1 MATHYR
7 ALFISDVH
15 LGTPWAQAPRL
26 LDLLD
31 QVRADTLY
39 LVGDIVDFWRIR
51 RGIVWPAPH
60 GEVLKAIL
68 RLANAGTR
76 VVFIPG
82 NHDDGLRAYCGTTFG
97 RIEICRSAVHV
108 TLTGRR
114 YLVTHGDEHD
124 TVVQRARWLA
134 LIGDRGYALAL
145 AFNRPFNWV
154 RGLLGKDYW
163 SISAWLKHRVK
174 SCVGRACDFESS
186 LVAAA
191 SAQAASGVICGHI
204 HHAASR
210 NVGDVHYVNTGDW
223 VESCTAVVETPAGE
237 LEVIDWTR
245 IAGDGSAGA
254 AEHASGPTD
263 TPAASTKGGAAV
275 QCVS

>member
-1 MATHYR
+1 MATDCR

-15 LGTPWAQAPRL
+15 LGTPGAQARRL
-26 LDLLD
+26 LEFLG
-31 QVRADTLY
+31 QVRPDTLY

-51 RGIVWPAPH
+51 RGIVWPEPH
-60 GEVLKAIL
+60 GQVLKEIL

-108 TLTGRR
+108 TLTGHR

-124 TVVQRARWLA
+124 SVVQRARWLA
-134 LIGDRGYALAL
+134 LLGDRGYALAL

-154 RGLLGKDYW
+154 RALLGKEYW
-163 SISAWLKHRVK
+163 SIAAWLKHRVK
-174 SCVGRACDFESS
+174 SCVGRACRFESS

-191 SAQAASGVICGHI
+191 AAQAASGVICGHI

-210 NVGDVHYVNTGDW
+210 KVGDVHYVNTGDW
-223 VESCTAVVETPAGE
+223 VESCTAVVETRAGE
-237 LEVIDWTR
+237 LEVIDWMR
-245 IAGDGSAGA
+245 VSVDSDLAGGHRPTASRATSSADQNLGA
-254 AEHASGPTD
+254 AARCAS
-263 TPAASTKGGAAV
+263 
-275 QCVS
+275 